1 MFNPNDY
8 LYRDVISVEEEI
20 ELNQNIPD
28 LTRKYSRKILRYGVS
43 KYNNNL
49 VSVEVPQYLLDLSDK
64 LTELGILKFVP
75 KDYTINIYKPK
86 DFIDY
91 HIDMGDDDTLILS
104 ILTPITFNL
113 KKGEEVISFQF
124 PNRSALLLTGEYRT
138 EWQHALEPVVDRRI
152 SVVFR

>member
-1 MFNPNDY
+1 MFNLDDY
-8 LYRDVISVEEEI
+8 LYRNVISAEEEI
-20 ELNQNIPD
+20 ELDKAIPD
-28 LTRKYSRKILRYGVS
+28 LTKKYSRKILRYGIS

-64 LTELGILKFVP
+64 LIKLGILKFIP

-86 DFIDY
+86 DFIKY

-113 KKGEEVISFQF
+113 KKNEEVISFEF

-138 EWQHALEPVVDRRI
+138 KWQHAIEPVTDRRI

>member
-64 LTELGILKFVP
+64 LTELGILRFVP

-113 KKGEEVISFQF
+113 KKGEEVISFEF
-124 PNRSALLLTGEYRT
+124 PNRSTLLLTGEYRT
-138 EWQHALEPVVDRRI
+138 EWQHAIEPVVDRRI

>member
-1 MFNPNDY
+1 MFNLDDY
-8 LYRDVISVEEEI
+8 LYRNVISAEEEI
-20 ELNQNIPD
+20 ELNKAIPD
-28 LTRKYSRKILRYGVS
+28 LTKKYSRKILRYGIS

-64 LTELGILKFVP
+64 LIKLGILKFIP

-86 DFIDY
+86 DFIKY

-104 ILTPITFNL
+104 ILTPIIFNL
-113 KKGEEVISFQF
+113 KKNEEIISFEF

-138 EWQHALEPVVDRRI
+138 EWQHAIEPVTDRRI

>member
-1 MFNPNDY
+1 MFNLDDY
-8 LYRDVISVEEEI
+8 LYRNVISVEEEI
-20 ELNQNIPD
+20 ELNKAIPD
-28 LTRKYSRKILRYGVS
+28 LTKKYSRKILRYGIS

-64 LTELGILKFVP
+64 LIKLGILKFIP

-86 DFIDY
+86 DFIKY

-113 KKGEEVISFQF
+113 KKNEEVISFEF

-138 EWQHALEPVVDRRI
+138 KWQHAIEPVTDRRI

>member
-1 MFNPNDY
+1 MFNLDDY
-8 LYRDVISVEEEI
+8 LYRNVISIEEEI
-20 ELNQNIPD
+20 ELNKAIPD
-28 LTRKYSRKILRYGVS
+28 LTKKYSRKILRYGIS

-64 LTELGILKFVP
+64 LIKLGILKFIP

-86 DFIDY
+86 DFIKY

-113 KKGEEVISFQF
+113 KKNEEVISFKF

-138 EWQHALEPVVDRRI
+138 EWQHAIEPVIDRRI

>member
-1 MFNPNDY
+1 MFNLDDY
-8 LYRDVISVEEEI
+8 LYRNAISVEEEI
-20 ELNQNIPD
+20 ELNKTIPD
-28 LTRKYSRKILRYGVS
+28 LTKKYSRKILRYGIS

-64 LTELGILKFVP
+64 LIKLGILKFIP

-86 DFIDY
+86 DFIKY

-113 KKGEEVISFQF
+113 KKNEEVISFEF
-124 PNRSALLLTGEYRT
+124 PNRSTLLLTGEYRT
-138 EWQHALEPVVDRRI
+138 EWEHAIEPVTDRRI

>member
-1 MFNPNDY
+1 MFNLDDY
-8 LYRDVISVEEEI
+8 LYRNVISIEEEI
-20 ELNQNIPD
+20 ELNKAIPD
-28 LTRKYSRKILRYGVS
+28 LTKKYSRKILRYGIS

-64 LTELGILKFVP
+64 LNKLGILKFIP

-86 DFIDY
+86 DFIKY

-113 KKGEEVISFQF
+113 KKNEEVISFEF
-124 PNRSALLLTGEYRT
+124 PNRSALLLTGDYRT
-138 EWQHALEPVVDRRI
+138 EWQHAIEPVTDRRI

>member
-104 ILTPITFNL
+104 ILSPITFNL
-113 KKGEEVISFQF
+113 KKGEEMVSFEF
-124 PNRSALLLTGEYRT
+124 SNRSALLLTGEYRT
-138 EWQHALEPVVDRRI
+138 EWQHAIEPVVDRRI

>member
-1 MFNPNDY
+1 MFNLYNY
-8 LYRDVISVEEEI
+8 LYRDVISIEEETQ
-20 ELNQNIPD
+20 LNQNIPD
-28 LTRKYSRKILRYGVS
+28 LARKYSRKILRYGVS

-49 VSVEVPQYLLDLSDK
+49 VSVEVPQYLLELADK
-64 LTELGILKFVP
+64 LTKSDILKFVP

-86 DFIDY
+86 DFIGY

-104 ILTPITFNL
+104 ILIPITFNL
-113 KKGEEVISFQF
+113 KKNKEIISFEF

-138 EWQHALEPVVDRRI
+138 EWQHAIEPVTDRRI

>member
-1 MFNPNDY
+1 MFNLDDY
-8 LYRDVISVEEEI
+8 LYRNVISAEEEI
-20 ELNQNIPD
+20 ELNKAIPD
-28 LTRKYSRKILRYGVS
+28 LTKKYSRKILRYGIS

-64 LTELGILKFVP
+64 LIKLGILKFIP

-86 DFIDY
+86 DFIKY

-104 ILTPITFNL
+104 ILTPIIFNL
-113 KKGEEVISFQF
+113 KKNEEIISFEF

-138 EWQHALEPVVDRRI
+138 KWQHAIEPVTNRRI

>member
-1 MFNPNDY
+1 MFNLDDY
-8 LYRDVISVEEEI
+8 LYRNVISVEEEI
-20 ELNQNIPD
+20 ELNKAIPD
-28 LTRKYSRKILRYGVS
+28 LTKKYSRKILRYGIS

-64 LTELGILKFVP
+64 LIKLGILKFIP

-86 DFIDY
+86 DFIKY

-113 KKGEEVISFQF
+113 KKNEEVISFEF

-138 EWQHALEPVVDRRI
+138 EWQHAIEPVTDRRI

>member
-1 MFNPNDY
+1 MFNLDDY
-8 LYRDVISVEEEI
+8 LYREAITAEEEI
-20 ELNQNIPD
+20 ALNKAIPD
-28 LTRKYSRKILRYGVS
+28 LTKKYSRKILRYGIS

-64 LTELGILKFVP
+64 LIKLGILKFIP

-86 DFIDY
+86 DFIKY

-104 ILTPITFNL
+104 ILTPIIFNL
-113 KKGEEVISFQF
+113 KKNEEVISFEF

-138 EWQHALEPVVDRRI
+138 EWQHAIEPVTDRRI

>member
-1 MFNPNDY
+1 MFNLDDY
-8 LYRDVISVEEEI
+8 LYRNIISAEEEI
-20 ELNQNIPD
+20 ELNKAIPD
-28 LTRKYSRKILRYGVS
+28 LTKKYSRKILRYGIS

-64 LTELGILKFVP
+64 LIKLGILKFIP

-86 DFIDY
+86 DFIKY

-104 ILTPITFNL
+104 ILTPIIFNL
-113 KKGEEVISFQF
+113 KKNEEIISFEF

-138 EWQHALEPVVDRRI
+138 EWQHAIEPVTDRRI

>member
-1 MFNPNDY
+1 MFNLNNY
-8 LYRDVISVEEEI
+8 LHRDVISVEEEAQ
-20 ELNQNIPD
+20 LNQNIPD
-28 LTRKYSRKILRYGVS
+28 LTRKYSRKILRYGIS

-49 VSVEVPQYLLDLSDK
+49 VSAEVPQYLLELADK
-64 LTELGILKFVP
+64 LTRLGILKFVP

-113 KKGEEVISFQF
+113 KKNEETISFEF
-124 PNRSALLLTGEYRT
+124 PNRSALLLTGEHRT
-138 EWQHALEPVVDRRI
+138 EWQHAIEPVTDRRI
-152 SVVFR
+152 SIVFR

>member
-1 MFNPNDY
+1 MFNLDDY
-8 LYRDVISVEEEI
+8 LYRDVISAEEESQ
-20 ELNQNIPD
+20 LNQNIPD
-28 LTRKYSRKILRYGVS
+28 LTRKYSRKILRYGIS

-49 VSVEVPQYLLDLSDK
+49 VSVEVPQYLLELADK
-64 LTELGILKFVP
+64 FTKLGILKFVP
-75 KDYTINIYKPK
+75 KDYTINIYKPN

-91 HIDMGDDDTLILS
+91 HIDLGDDDTLILS

-113 KKGEEVISFQF
+113 KKNEEVMSFEF

-138 EWQHALEPVVDRRI
+138 EWQHAIEPLIERRI

>member
-1 MFNPNDY
+1 MFNLDEH

-20 ELNQNIPD
+20 ELNKAIPD
-28 LTRKYSRKILRYGVS
+28 LTKKYSRKILRYGVS

-49 VSVEVPQYLLDLSDK
+49 VSVEVPQYLLDLANK
-64 LTELGILKFVP
+64 FTKLGILNFVP

-113 KKGEEVISFQF
+113 KKNKEVISFEF
-124 PNRSALLLTGEYRT
+124 PNRSTLLLTGEYRT
-138 EWQHALEPVVDRRI
+138 EWEHAIEPVTDRRI

>member
-1 MFNPNDY
+1 MFNLDDY
-8 LYRDVISVEEEI
+8 LYRNIISAEEEI
-20 ELNQNIPD
+20 ELNKAIPD
-28 LTRKYSRKILRYGVS
+28 LTKKYSRKILRYGIS

-64 LTELGILKFVP
+64 LIKLGILKFIP

-86 DFIDY
+86 DFIKY

-104 ILTPITFNL
+104 ILTPIIFNL
-113 KKGEEVISFQF
+113 KKNEEVISFEF

-138 EWQHALEPVVDRRI
+138 EWQHAIEPVTDRRI

>member
-1 MFNPNDY
+1 MFNLDDY
-8 LYRDVISVEEEI
+8 LYREAITAEEEI
-20 ELNQNIPD
+20 ALNKAIPD
-28 LTRKYSRKILRYGVS
+28 LTKKYSRKILRYGIS

-64 LTELGILKFVP
+64 LNKLGILKFIP

-86 DFIDY
+86 DFIKY

-113 KKGEEVISFQF
+113 KKNEEVISFEF
-124 PNRSALLLTGEYRT
+124 PNRSALLLTGDYRT
-138 EWQHALEPVVDRRI
+138 EWQHAIEPVTDRRI

>member
-1 MFNPNDY
+1 MFNLDEH

-20 ELNQNIPD
+20 ELNKAIPD
-28 LTRKYSRKILRYGVS
+28 LTKKYSRKILRYGVS

-49 VSVEVPQYLLDLSDK
+49 VSLEVPQYLLELANK
-64 LTELGILKFVP
+64 FTKLGILKFIP

-86 DFIDY
+86 DFIKY

-113 KKGEEVISFQF
+113 KKNEEVMSFEF

-138 EWQHALEPVVDRRI
+138 EWQHAIEPVKERRI

>member
-49 VSVEVPQYLLDLSDK
+49 VSVEVPQYLLNLSDK

-113 KKGEEVISFQF
+113 KKGEEVISFEF

>member
-1 MFNPNDY
+1 MFNLDDY
-8 LYRDVISVEEEI
+8 LYRNVISVKEEI
-20 ELNQNIPD
+20 ELNKAIPD
-28 LTRKYSRKILRYGVS
+28 LTKKYSRKILRYGIS

-64 LTELGILKFVP
+64 LIKLGILKFIP

-86 DFIDY
+86 DFIKY

-113 KKGEEVISFQF
+113 KKNEEVISFEF

-138 EWQHALEPVVDRRI
+138 EWQHAIEPVTDRRI